1 MARSASREPE
11 KSPATRRLT
20 VRIETIGSGGDGVAR
35 FDGDILYTPLTAPG
49 DLAVID
55 ATGDRGRLIELTEKS
70 PLRADPPCRHFGR
83 CGGCA
88 LQHITREEELRWKHQ
103 LVATAL
109 TRAGVESEVRAVIA
123 APAASRRR
131 ATFAAKRAGKT
142 LLLGFN
148 ERRSTRITN
157 LEVCVVL
164 APELAAQLEALR
176 RVAALIPSLE
186 FDLAVTHCDN
196 GLDLNAIDRRLTA
209 RAVTETP
216 GLAAAMRA
224 AGAVRLSVNGEIA
237 LALAEPT
244 VTFDG
249 VTVNP
254 PPGAFLQA
262 SRAGEAALLGVV
274 RAAVGD
280 ARKIADLFSGC
291 GTFALPLARESSV
304 FAVDSDSL
312 AVEALKRASAGAQRA
327 GLQINPVRAETRD
340 LFERPLSAK
349 ELKGFDA
356 VIFDP
361 PRAGAAAQAAEIAK
375 CGARIIVGVSCN
387 PATFAR
393 DASLLVAGG
402 YRLLEVTPVDQ
413 FVYSPHVELV
423 GVFAKR

>member
-1 MARSASREPE
+1 LARSGRREP
-11 KSPATRRLT
+11 KNSPAPRRLS

-35 FDGDILYTPLTAPG
+35 LDGDIIYTPLTAPG
-49 DLAVID
+49 DLALID
-55 ATGDRGRLIELTEKS
+55 ATGDRGRLIELAEKS
-70 PLRADPPCRHFGR
+70 PLRAIPPCRHFGQ

-109 TRAGVESEVRAVIA
+109 TRAGVETEVRAVIA

-131 ATFAAKRAGKT
+131 ATFSVRRAGET
-142 LLLGFN
+142 LLIGFN
-148 ERRSTRITN
+148 ERRSTRMTN
-157 LEVCVVL
+157 LEECVVL
-164 APELAAQLEALR
+164 APALSAQLEALNDI
-176 RVAALIPSLE
+176 AALIPSPE

-196 GLDLNAIDRRLTA
+196 GLDLNAIDRRLKA
-209 RAVTETP
+209 RGVTEAP

-224 AGAVRLSVNGEIA
+224 AGAVRLSVNSEIA

-262 SRAGEAALLGVV
+262 SREGEAALLGIV

-291 GTFALPLARESSV
+291 GTIALPLAHAASV
-304 FAVDSDSL
+304 FAVDSD
-312 AVEALKRASAGAQRA
+312 AQAIDALRRAAAAAQRA
-327 GLQINPVRAETRD
+327 GVQINPVRAETRD

-349 ELKGFDA
+349 ELKNLDA

-375 CGARIIVGVSCN
+375 SGVPIVAGVSCN

-402 YRLLEVTPVDQ
+402 YGLVEVTPVDQ
-413 FVYSPHVELV
+413 FVYSQHVELV

>member
-1 MARSASREPE
+1 MARSGRREAK
-11 KSPATRRLT
+11 KSPAARRLT

-35 FDGDILYTPLTAPG
+35 IDGETIYTPLTAPG
-49 DLAVID
+49 DLAVIE
-55 ATGDRGRLIELTEKS
+55 ATGDRGRLIELTKES
-70 PLRADPPCRHFGR
+70 PLRADPPCRHYGL

-88 LQHITREEELRWKHQ
+88 LQHLAREEELRWKRRQ
-103 LVATAL
+103 VELAL
-109 TRAGVESEVRAVIA
+109 QRAGVETEVRAVIA
-123 APAASRRR
+123 APATSRRR
-131 ATFAAKRAGKT
+131 ATFAAKRAGRT

-148 ERRSTRITN
+148 ERRSTRIAN
-157 LEVCVVL
+157 LEACVVL
-164 APELAAQLEALR
+164 APALAAHLEALR
-176 RVAALIPSLE
+176 DIAALIPSPE

-196 GLDLNAIDRRLTA
+196 GLDINAADRKLSA
-209 RAVTETP
+209 RAVTEAP

-224 AGAVRLSVNGEIA
+224 AGALRLCVNGEIA
-237 LALAEPT
+237 LALAEPA
-244 VTFDG
+244 VSFDG

-262 SRAGEAALLGVV
+262 SREGEAALLGIV
-274 RAAVGD
+274 RAAVGG

-291 GTFALPLARESSV
+291 GTFTLPIARSASV
-304 FAVDSDSL
+304 FAVDSD
-312 AVEALKRASAGAQRA
+312 APAIDALKRAAGSAQRS
-327 GLQINPVRAETRD
+327 GLQITPVRAEARD

-349 ELKGFDA
+349 ELKNVDA

-361 PRAGAAAQAAEIAK
+361 PRAGAAAQASEIARS
-375 CGARIIVGVSCN
+375 GVPTVAGVSCN

-402 YRLLEVTPVDQ
+402 YRLLQVTPVDQ